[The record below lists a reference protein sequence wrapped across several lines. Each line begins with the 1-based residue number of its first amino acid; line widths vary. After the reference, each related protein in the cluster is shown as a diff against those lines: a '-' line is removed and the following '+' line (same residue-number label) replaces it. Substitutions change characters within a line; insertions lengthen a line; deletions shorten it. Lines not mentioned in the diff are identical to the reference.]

1 MNEFANSIEKWYA
14 EHRRDLPWRN
24 TTDPYLIWVSEIIL
38 QQTQVKQGYDYY
50 LRFVERF
57 PNVQSLA
64 EAEEDEVLNYWQG
77 LGYYSRA
84 RNMHVAAKHMHGE
97 FPQTYEEVRALK
109 GVGDY
114 TAAAI
119 CSFAYKMPV
128 AVVDGNVY
136 RVLSRYVG
144 IDTPIDSTKGVKLFK
159 QLADAYLDKSRPSV
173 YNQAIMDFGAL
184 QCTPGRPH
192 CEACPLQ
199 ETCVA
204 FREGRVEELPVKQHK
219 TTQTY
224 RYFNYFFIRQGDYT
238 YINKRTEKDIWKNLY
253 EFPLLETISGMTEN
267 PTVLFS
273 QLEKNIF
280 LTTEMEFRLL
290 KHGVRHV
297 LSHRIIMAD
306 FYEVIVPEEVE
317 LVLSPTFLKVPIS
330 SLDDYAFP
338 VLISN
343 FLKEILDK

>member
-1 MNEFANSIEKWYA
+1 MNEFTNIIESWYA
-14 EHRRDLPWRN
+14 EHRRDLPWRD

-50 LRFVERF
+50 LRFVQRF
-57 PNVQSLA
+57 PDVQSLA

-84 RNMHVAAKHMHGE
+84 RNMHAAAKSMNGK
-97 FPQTYEEVRALK
+97 FPQTYDRVRALK

-119 CSFAYKMPV
+119 CSFAFGMPV
-128 AVVDGNVY
+128 AVIDGNVY
-136 RVLSRYVG
+136 RVLARYVG

-159 QLADAYLDKSRPSV
+159 QLADEYLDKRQPAV

-184 QCTPGRPH
+184 QCTPVHPH

-219 TTQTY
+219 TRQTY

-238 YINKRTEKDIWKNLY
+238 YIKKRTEKDIWKNLY
-253 EFPLLETISGMTEN
+253 ELPLTESSKEISERQAVSLMEQYGGSEVKTI
-267 PTVLFS
+267 P
-273 QLEKNIF
+273 
-280 LTTEMEFRLL
+280 L
-290 KHGVRHV
+290 KQGVKHV
-297 LSHRIIMAD
+297 LSHRIILTD
-306 FYEVIVPEEVE
+306 FYEVSLPEKEIPD
-317 LVLSPTFLKVPIS
+317 VLKSYQKVPIS
-330 SLDDYAFP
+330 SLGDYAFP

>member
-1 MNEFANSIEKWYA
+1 MNEFTKIIESWYA
-14 EHRRDLPWRN
+14 EHRRDLPWRD

-50 LRFVERF
+50 LRFVQRF

-64 EAEEDEVLNYWQG
+64 DAEEDEVLNYWQG

-84 RNMHVAAKHMHGE
+84 RNMHAAAKSMNGK
-97 FPQTYEEVRALK
+97 FPQTYEAVRALK

-119 CSFAYKMPV
+119 CSFAYGMPV

-136 RVLSRYVG
+136 RVLARYVG
-144 IDTPIDSTKGVKLFK
+144 IDTPIDSTKGVKLFR
-159 QLADAYLDKSRPSV
+159 QLAEDFLDKRHPST

-184 QCTPGRPH
+184 QCTPSHPH

-219 TTQTY
+219 TKQTL
-224 RYFNYFFIRQGDYT
+224 RYFNYLFIRQGDYT

-253 EFPLLETISGMTEN
+253 QFPLLETDSEMTDN
-267 PTVLFS
+267 PAAFFS
-273 QLEKNIF
+273 QLEKNFF
-280 LTTEMEFRLL
+280 LTTEMKFRLL
-290 KHGVRHV
+290 KHGVKHV

-306 FYEVIVPEEVE
+306 FYEVKVPEETE
-317 LVLSPTFLKVPIS
+317 LALSPAFIKVPVS
-330 SLDDYAFP
+330 NLDDYAFP

>member
-1 MNEFANSIEKWYA
+1 MNEFTKIIEHWYA
-14 EHRRDLPWRN
+14 EHRRDLPWRD

-50 LRFVERF
+50 LRFVQRF
-57 PNVQSLA
+57 PDVQSLA

-84 RNMHVAAKHMHGE
+84 RNMHAAAKSMHGK
-97 FPQTYEEVRALK
+97 FPQTYDAVRALK

-119 CSFAYKMPV
+119 CSFAYEMPV

-136 RVLSRYVG
+136 RVLARYVG

-159 QLADAYLDKSRPSV
+159 QLADAYLDKCQPSV

-184 QCTPGRPH
+184 QCTPGHPH

-219 TTQTY
+219 TRQTY
-224 RYFNYFFIRQGDYT
+224 RYFNYFFIRHGGYT
-238 YINKRTEKDIWKNLY
+238 YIKKRTEKDIWKNLY
-253 EFPLLETISGMTEN
+253 EFPLLETISKMTEN
-267 PTVLFS
+267 PVDLFS
-273 QLEKNIF
+273 KLEKIFF
-280 LTTEMEFRLL
+280 LTTEMDFRLL
-290 KHGVRHV
+290 KHGVKHV

-306 FYEVIVPEEVE
+306 FYEVKVPEEVE
-317 LVLSPTFLKVPIS
+317 LALSPTLLKVPIS
-330 SLDDYAFP
+330 SLVDYAFP

>member
-1 MNEFANSIEKWYA
+1 MNEFTNIIESWYA
-14 EHRRDLPWRN
+14 EHRRDLPWRD

-50 LRFVERF
+50 LRFVQRF
-57 PNVQSLA
+57 PDVQSLA

-84 RNMHVAAKHMHGE
+84 RNMHAAAKSMNGK
-97 FPQTYEEVRALK
+97 FPQTYDGVRALK

-119 CSFAYKMPV
+119 CSFAYGMPV
-128 AVVDGNVY
+128 AVIDGNVY
-136 RVLSRYVG
+136 RVLARYVG

-159 QLADAYLDKSRPSV
+159 QLADEYLDKRQPAA

-184 QCTPGRPH
+184 QCTPVHPH

-219 TTQTY
+219 TRQTY

-238 YINKRTEKDIWKNLY
+238 YIKKRTEKDIWKNLY
-253 EFPLLETISGMTEN
+253 ELPLIESSKEISERQAVSLMEQYGGPEVKTI
-267 PTVLFS
+267 P
-273 QLEKNIF
+273 
-280 LTTEMEFRLL
+280 L
-290 KHGVRHV
+290 KHGVKHV
-297 LSHRIIMAD
+297 LSHRIILTD
-306 FYEVIVPEEVE
+306 FYEVSLPEKEIPD
-317 LVLSPTFLKVPIS
+317 VLKSYQKVPIS
-330 SLDDYAFP
+330 SLGDYAFP
-338 VLISN
+338 ILISN

>member
-1 MNEFANSIEKWYA
+1 MNEFTNIIESWYA
-14 EHRRDLPWRN
+14 EHRRDLPWRD

-50 LRFVERF
+50 LRFVQRF
-57 PNVQSLA
+57 PDVQSLA

-84 RNMHVAAKHMHGE
+84 RNMHAAAKSMNGK
-97 FPQTYEEVRALK
+97 FPQTYDRVRALK

-119 CSFAYKMPV
+119 CSFAFGMPV
-128 AVVDGNVY
+128 AVIDGNVY
-136 RVLSRYVG
+136 RVLARYVG

-159 QLADAYLDKSRPSV
+159 QLADEYLDKRQPAA

-184 QCTPGRPH
+184 QCTPVHPH

-219 TTQTY
+219 TRQTY
-224 RYFNYFFIRQGDYT
+224 RFFNYFFIRQGDYT
-238 YINKRTEKDIWKNLY
+238 YIKKRTEKDIWKNLY
-253 EFPLLETISGMTEN
+253 ELPLTESSKEISECQAVSLMEQYGGSEVKTI
-267 PTVLFS
+267 P
-273 QLEKNIF
+273 
-280 LTTEMEFRLL
+280 L
-290 KHGVRHV
+290 KQGVKHV
-297 LSHRIIMAD
+297 LSHRIILTD
-306 FYEVIVPEEVE
+306 FYEVSLPEKEIPD
-317 LVLSPTFLKVPIS
+317 VLKSYQKVPIS
-330 SLDDYAFP
+330 SLGDYAFP

>member
-1 MNEFANSIEKWYA
+1 MNEFTKIIERWYA
-14 EHRRDLPWRN
+14 EHRRDLPWRD

-50 LRFVERF
+50 LRFVQRF
-57 PNVQSLA
+57 PDVQSLA

-84 RNMHVAAKHMHGE
+84 RNMHAAAKSMHGK
-97 FPQTYEEVRALK
+97 FPQTYDAVRALK

-119 CSFAYKMPV
+119 CSFAYEMPV

-136 RVLSRYVG
+136 RVLARYGG

-159 QLADAYLDKSRPSV
+159 QLADEYLDKCQPSV

-184 QCTPGRPH
+184 QCTPVHPH

-219 TTQTY
+219 TRQTH
-224 RYFNYFFIRQGDYT
+224 RYFNYFFIRQGGYT
-238 YINKRTEKDIWKNLY
+238 YIKKRTEKDIWKNLY
-253 EFPLLETISGMTEN
+253 EFPLLETISEMTEN
-267 PTVLFS
+267 PADLFS
-273 QLEKNIF
+273 QLEKNFF
-280 LTTEMEFRLL
+280 LTTEMDFRLL
-290 KHGVRHV
+290 KHGVKHV

-306 FYEVIVPEEVE
+306 FYEVKVPEEVE
-317 LVLSPTFLKVPIS
+317 LALSPTLLKMPIS
-330 SLDDYAFP
+330 SLVDYAFP